1 MEQRQET
8 SPPPP
13 EPREQTEVLFNAQC
27 PVCNFEI
34 SHYADHARDKGLAIR
49 FDDLNSGDLA
59 RWGLDED
66 TAARRL
72 YVRQGDKLVSGIDGF
87 LLLWAEMP
95 KYRWLG
101 RVVALPGVLQ
111 LARFGYDY
119 VLAPIIYRWHRW
131 RTR

>member
-1 MEQRQET
+1 MEQHQD
-8 SPPPP
+8 PPAPVAGQT
-13 EPREQTEVLFNAQC
+13 QTEVLYNAEC

-72 YVRQGDKLVSGIDGF
+72 YVRQGDRLLSGIDGF
-87 LLLWAEMP
+87 LVLWAEMP

-101 RVVALPGVLQ
+101 QIVALPGVLQ

-131 RTR
+131 RKG

>member
-1 MEQRQET
+1 MEQHQA
-8 SPPPP
+8 PPA
-13 EPREQTEVLFNAQC
+13 PRDSQSQTEVLYNAEC

-72 YVRQGDKLVSGIDGF
+72 YVRQGDRLVSGIAGV

-101 RVVALPGVLQ
+101 RIVAVPGVLH

-119 VLAPIIYRWHRW
+119 VLAPSIYRWHRW

>member
-1 MEQRQET
+1 MEQRQDT
-8 SPPPP
+8 SPPSDSQ
-13 EPREQTEVLFNAQC
+13 EQTEVLFNAQC

-95 KYRWLG
+95 KYSWLG

-119 VLAPIIYRWHRW
+119 LLAPIIYRWHRW